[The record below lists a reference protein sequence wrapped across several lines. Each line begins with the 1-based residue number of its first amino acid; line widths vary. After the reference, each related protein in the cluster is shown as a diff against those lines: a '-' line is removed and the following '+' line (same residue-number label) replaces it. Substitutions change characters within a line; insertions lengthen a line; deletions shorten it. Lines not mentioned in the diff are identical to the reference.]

1 MFKFHF
7 LRSMRDV
14 VGHLILIAVPVLLI
28 AFFNFIFSGRL
39 AQLGMPENPL
49 PYLSVLTIGFALT
62 FQIYGA
68 SISFEVIGDDFF
80 THKRDRLLASPAE
93 PRAVIVSTLTVG
105 CIVSFLQTLAVLLFS
120 SLVLKADLGALHLTL
135 PIFLVSVIF
144 HQLLGTVI
152 LLISGS
158 VKTSN
163 SILTMY
169 GAIVP
174 MSVGLYF
181 PLPRSAFFDVLKL
194 YLSPMALA
202 NTAVLGAM
210 EGDTLKVSIGVAAL
224 VIMSGGL
231 YIALR
236 PLIRRLDI

>member
-1 MFKFHF
+1 
-7 LRSMRDV
+7 MRDL

-28 AFFNFIFSGRL
+28 AFFNFIFSGKL
-39 AQLGMPENPL
+39 EHYGMQAYSL
-49 PYLSVLTIGFALT
+49 PYLTILTIGFALT

-68 SISFEVIGDDFF
+68 SVSFEVIGDDFF
-80 THKRDRLLASPAE
+80 TPKRARLLASPAE
-93 PRAVIVSTLTVG
+93 PRTLVISTLVVG
-105 CIVSFLQTLAVLLFS
+105 CAVSFLQTLAVLLFS

-152 LLISGS
+152 LLASGS

-163 SILTMY
+163 SILTIY
-169 GAIVP
+169 GAVVP

-181 PLPRSAFFDVLKL
+181 PLPQSAFFELLKH

-202 NTAVLGAM
+202 NTAVLGAL
-210 EGDTLKVSIGVAAL
+210 EGNMPHVAIGVGTLILMSAL
-224 VIMSGGL
+224 L
-231 YIALR
+231 YLAVR
-236 PLIRRLDI
+236 PLIRRLAV